1 MEFEGGLSSSLKACL
16 LFGRSIGERPKRS
29 PHFLFPTFPEPLV
42 ADAYV
47 EEGFLNTP
55 EKLRDVLGVVEGE
68 VGFCI
73 LILEVESSSSTNEAN
88 GSWSL
93 DTGLLLGVDCGG
105 CSFGVD

>member
-1 MEFEGGLSSSLKACL
+1 MEFEGGLNSSLKAYL

-55 EKLRDVLGVVEGE
+55 EKLRDALGVVEVE
-68 VGFCI
+68 LGFSI
-73 LILEVESSSSTNEAN
+73 LILEVESSSTNEAN

-93 DTGLLLGVDCGG
+93 DSGLLLGVDCGG